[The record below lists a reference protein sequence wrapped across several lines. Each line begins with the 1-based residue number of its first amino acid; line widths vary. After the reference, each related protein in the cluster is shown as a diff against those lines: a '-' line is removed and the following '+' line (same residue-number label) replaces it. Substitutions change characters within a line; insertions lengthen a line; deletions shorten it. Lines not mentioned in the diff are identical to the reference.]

1 MGSVVY
7 RAKGFTVPK
16 SKDYFVS
23 IPRTLMSSRQK
34 TSRYSRR
41 SQPISEARVSGS

>member
-1 MGSVVY
+1 MGSAVY
-7 RAKGFTVPK
+7 RAKGFSVPR
-16 SKDYFVS
+16 SNDYFVP
-23 IPRTLMSSRQK
+23 IPRTLMASGQK